1 MQDHQTTTD
10 GSSIR
15 PQKSPEAGYA
25 FYRRYWI
32 YQRER
37 FPLFGYLPMV
47 GAFTLSAISYSQI
60 CRGGGGSFSL
70 RIFCVGYFTA
80 FVLFLLLRLFD
91 EFKDA
96 EEDAKYRPYRAVPRG
111 VVSFCELRWAI
122 VLSFGMTL
130 LLNGVLLTQMLPL
143 LLVAL
148 AYILI
153 MWREFFA
160 PDWLRRHPVAYMLT
174 HMMILPV
181 SDFYTSGLDW
191 HLAKA
196 SIPTGMMVF
205 LVMTFCNGI
214 VIEVGRKIRPPE
226 EEETG
231 VTTYSALWG
240 AHRATWI
247 WLGVITT
254 TFGLAMICCHQGGY
268 LMQASPL
275 LLIAYVGCI
284 MPAIIFLRK
293 NAFYKKI
300 ELTSGLW
307 TIAMYLIVGV
317 FPRLI
322 GLKG

>member
-1 MQDHQTTTD
+1 MQDKQTTID
-10 GSSIR
+10 VALHPR
-15 PQKSPEAGYA
+15 KSPEADYA

-47 GAFTLSAISYSQI
+47 GAFTLSAMSYSAI
-60 CRGGGGSFSL
+60 CRKASAGIGL
-70 RIFCVGYFTA
+70 RTFCVGCFTA

-96 EEDAKYRPYRAVPRG
+96 EEDARYRPYRAVPRG
-111 VVSFCELRWAI
+111 VVSFRELRWTI
-122 VLSFGMTL
+122 VLAIAMTL
-130 LLNGVLLTQMLPL
+130 ILNGFLLPRMVPL

-148 AYILI
+148 AYILV
-153 MWREFFA
+153 MWREFFV

-191 HLAKA
+191 HLAKMP
-196 SIPTGMMVF
+196 IPSGMMVF
-205 LVMTFCNGI
+205 LAMTFCNGI
-214 VIEVGRKIRPPE
+214 VIEVGRKIRLPAE
-226 EEETG
+226 EEVG

-240 AHRATWI
+240 ACRATWI
-247 WLGVITT
+247 WLAVITAT
-254 TFGLAMICCHQGGY
+254 LGLAMVCCHRGGY
-268 LMQASPL
+268 LPKAVPL
-275 LLIAYVGCI
+275 LLVAYAGCI
-284 MPAIIFLRK
+284 TPALIFLRK
-293 NAFYKKI
+293 NVFHRKI
-300 ELTSGLW
+300 ELASGLW

-322 GLKG
+322 SLKG